1 MTLIIRCAVVM
12 QHAWAATFSTHFNVK
27 YGILNTNN
35 VLSLVPLV
43 LVLSKRASVK
53 THGIFN
59 DGVAKVR
66 AFFFFFNLNEPFLG
80 RGGGSGDGGD
90 SQPLAGREETCR
102 VNCER
107 DRSDSVHQRGVGIPM
122 HKTKTGGS
130 GRGWRGS
137 KAPRSEVRQSSFTG
151 IAELRSASDFTD
163 RNPRL
168 VCGASVLEPL

>member
-1 MTLIIRCAVVM
+1 M
-12 QHAWAATFSTHFNVK
+12 
-27 YGILNTNN
+27 
-35 VLSLVPLV
+35 P
-43 LVLSKRASVK
+43 KRASVK
-53 THGIFN
+53 THRIFN

-66 AFFFFFNLNEPFLG
+66 AFLLFQFG
-80 RGGGSGDGGD
+80 RAIFGGGGD

-102 VNCER
+102 VNCEC
-107 DRSDSVHQRGVGIPM
+107 DRSDSVDQRGVGIPM

-168 VCGASVLEPL
+168 V